1 MILNYQ
7 GLWELCEVSIP
18 LAQTPCVSI
27 VVASNKNGEETAHHA
42 NKIFTCLPYHDDPED
57 D

>member
-1 MILNYQ
+1 VVIKYL
-7 GLWELCEVSIP
+7 VSAGYHEP
-18 LAQTPCVSI
+18 LSPCVSI